1 MSNKDLIN
9 TIRNVLIESRNKSY
23 HKGLGKST
31 QDKRQA
37 QFNKQAK
44 MDDDDPNAYKPAPG
58 DATGKTKPS
67 KHTKKYDKMFGEEED
82 DLSEKRIKGLEN
94 RIRLLEHESEDRVP
108 YYIVA
113 KAVHEI
119 QNDLKKLHP
128 ELTFNN
134 NVYAP
139 DKVGGV

>member
-1 MSNKDLIN
+1 M
-9 TIRNVLIESRNKSY
+9 T
-23 HKGLGKST
+23 
-31 QDKRQA
+31 DKLEQEIKRLTMENEA
-37 QFNKQAK
+37 LA
-44 MDDDDPNAYKPAPG
+44 
-58 DATGKTKPS
+58 
-67 KHTKKYDKMFGEEED
+67 E
-82 DLSEKRIKGLEN
+82 RIKGLEN

-113 KAVHEI
+113 KAVHEM

-134 NVYAP
+134 LIYAP

>member
-1 MSNKDLIN
+1 M
-9 TIRNVLIESRNKSY
+9 T
-23 HKGLGKST
+23 
-31 QDKRQA
+31 DKLEQEVKRLTMENEA
-37 QFNKQAK
+37 LA
-44 MDDDDPNAYKPAPG
+44 
-58 DATGKTKPS
+58 
-67 KHTKKYDKMFGEEED
+67 E
-82 DLSEKRIKGLEN
+82 RIKGLEN
-94 RIRLLEHESEDRVP
+94 RIRLLEHESEDRVS

>member
-1 MSNKDLIN
+1 MEN
-9 TIRNVLIESRNKSY
+9 E
-23 HKGLGKST
+23 GL
-31 QDKRQA
+31 A
-37 QFNKQAK
+37 
-44 MDDDDPNAYKPAPG
+44 
-58 DATGKTKPS
+58 
-67 KHTKKYDKMFGEEED
+67 E
-82 DLSEKRIKGLEN
+82 RIKGLEN
-94 RIRLLEHESEDRVP
+94 RIRLLEHESEDRVA

-113 KAVHEI
+113 KAVHEM

>member
-1 MSNKDLIN
+1 MTDKLEQEIKRLTMEN
-9 TIRNVLIESRNKSY
+9 E
-23 HKGLGKST
+23 GL
-31 QDKRQA
+31 A
-37 QFNKQAK
+37 
-44 MDDDDPNAYKPAPG
+44 
-58 DATGKTKPS
+58 
-67 KHTKKYDKMFGEEED
+67 E
-82 DLSEKRIKGLEN
+82 RIKGLEN

-113 KAVHEI
+113 KAVHEM

>member
-1 MSNKDLIN
+1 VTDKLEQEIKRLTMEN
-9 TIRNVLIESRNKSY
+9 E
-23 HKGLGKST
+23 GL
-31 QDKRQA
+31 A
-37 QFNKQAK
+37 
-44 MDDDDPNAYKPAPG
+44 
-58 DATGKTKPS
+58 
-67 KHTKKYDKMFGEEED
+67 E
-82 DLSEKRIKGLEN
+82 RIKGLEN

-113 KAVHEI
+113 KAVHEM

>member
-1 MSNKDLIN
+1 MTDKLEQEIKRLTMEN
-9 TIRNVLIESRNKSY
+9 E
-23 HKGLGKST
+23 GL
-31 QDKRQA
+31 A
-37 QFNKQAK
+37 
-44 MDDDDPNAYKPAPG
+44 
-58 DATGKTKPS
+58 
-67 KHTKKYDKMFGEEED
+67 E
-82 DLSEKRIKGLEN
+82 RIKGLEN

-113 KAVHEI
+113 KAVHEM

-134 NVYAP
+134 LIYAP

>member
-1 MSNKDLIN
+1 MI
-9 TIRNVLIESRNKSY
+9 
-23 HKGLGKST
+23 
-31 QDKRQA
+31 DKLEQEIKRLTMENEA
-37 QFNKQAK
+37 LA
-44 MDDDDPNAYKPAPG
+44 
-58 DATGKTKPS
+58 
-67 KHTKKYDKMFGEEED
+67 E
-82 DLSEKRIKGLEN
+82 RIKGLEN

-113 KAVHEI
+113 KAVHEM

-134 NVYAP
+134 TVYAP